1 MKISRGKI
9 YKILLSSS
17 QTKKNKRKKRL
28 GKRKHKKP
36 HSHNKKKRKHLK
48 NISLRRKRHRGGAR
62 LKKSQSDSAE
72 YNERL
77 ARYGEKWEKDLNN
90 YWIFILGKSE
100 TAQLT
105 PDGWREA
112 KKILEDSDALKEAK
126 KGSVVGALVNM
137 FQRTTGN
144 RKNAKESLSKQ
155 MEDFIEKEQKVWDKQ
170 KDDADAFAIQ
180 GDYFNAIN
188 NALYGAQKAG
198 EESTD
203 SSDLVTEQREM
214 ITRVGLG
221 VGMEAYYDSK
231 IIEKEQAF
239 ADDTDKLDQ
248 AEKKY
253 LKTKGTA
260 ETMDSDGFK
269 ELLTALHDYTTTA
282 SHLSTLLSVFID
294 AENDNAGASSNESLM
309 KKQSS
314 AVGVEVAQYYSNLW
328 KEMHELAKNIE
339 DKLDST
345 IDRIKP
351 QDYEGL
357 QIEKKKET
365 IKNLGS
371 IKKTTYS
378 VVGGDEGSFDE
389 QAGKLAKA
397 AAEANEARKVSKY
410 AKLANKATAAQTPIS
425 NTAAAASPAKKHDL
439 YQKVDTRCDGKNWSD
454 VREGAKA
461 PGPNIVDNI
470 KKETDNSQR
479 NQLVLTAEEKIVSLC
494 IPERTDDAGGNYD
507 MFKKPFRV
515 QKSRGDG
522 ACGFHTVAWY
532 LFKNCVQGVTINST
546 NDNPINQQT
555 PPFNIPADLTQR
567 TNYYTKIHAAANVP
581 HLTGD
586 LKTEWRTV
594 LDSMLVPGVN
604 TSSSIGSSPPL
615 YQNDVCLKENNRFKA
630 FLRKYVKAY
639 KEGIGVNKKDIQE
652 WEKKDVGGKQDEQL
666 NDEDFQPLAYI
677 LQNTIASVKS
687 LEGGDW
693 TYYNPVSSFLRYGI
707 VIPHDAADDY
717 PAPCMMLHTEGS
729 TDSATG
735 TEAVK
740 RLNSGG
746 HFDVIYLLDGPN
758 QDGGFNE
765 FKTKTDGD
773 SGEVAYAV
781 DMYNKE
787 KGLSMHNKNVSDEN
801 KPGAEKTQTDCK
813 AYADKVKE
821 IVKNTGSSSAATRFF
836 KGNIVEPEGTY
847 LDYFSIFFP
856 RTSNQPPYPTF
867 DELNAKIKEL
877 SGKQQAGETYNK
889 SPKIS
894 KIFNGLTYKDKELT
908 QLGQDELIG
917 IFFPSKDGKLDEDTL
932 KRNYDTLKEIDE
944 ACKLEKETAAPTA
957 DTTTPPEPQE
967 DELSKKVK
975 AIDDRKALEENMNDS
990 KTGCPPLLARI
1001 KEEEGKAD
1009 RGEKFDPEWGHM
1021 FPGYCSDRG
1030 KFIDYFS
1037 TLGIEK
1043 PDFSLENVPDKVW
1056 DPWKGVVGGAA
1067 KRLSDETKE
1076 ANKKNCFE
1084 EAKITLTNKKLLSKY
1099 LSAYNACGPK
1109 QITASAADFDYEKDP
1124 VLESKEPHCNIKM
1137 PTDVSGQLLFGD
1149 CTQAGKYVNYFK
1161 VLKLDKDKTSAPREW
1176 SSDIPKQVNDAFNSR
1191 KTEIKTASKN
1201 DLKGKTNVEAR
1212 NQIIKTKNARIKCIQ
1227 EARKVLSVRDT
1238 FEKYVKNVYNLCL
1251 QHQKKIV
1258 AAAAASKSLSGRETT
1273 TKSKT
1278 AGPGKELA
1286 ELPEDASDDDMKKA
1300 FIESGLTPQEAVE
1313 KVAKINAAAA
1323 VQTPE
1328 EAKKIKKQMYDAE
1341 RKKSAEGG
1349 GEYNKELAELPE
1361 DASDDDMKKA
1371 FIESGLTPQEAVE
1384 KVAKINAA
1392 AAVQTPE
1399 EAKKIKKQ
1407 MYDAERKQRSI
1418 QNEIANTQ
1426 GSVTEGVGTG
1436 PTQQGQLRRRE
1447 PVQHQQ
1453 VSPTMPGAPNV
1464 AQHNISHLGATTIQN
1479 ARIDKDTGEL
1489 IVTIEARMPKGTI
1502 INMSGPGGTDTES
1515 ALKAIMRQTGGPGAD
1530 TNRVSSSPQE
1540 TAPQETAPQETAPQ
1554 ETALPQQQTPS
1565 APPVVDKSPPP
1576 LQESDNQSSS
1586 EEVDSALKNK
1596 CATYVKKPD
1605 DPEASISEEDI
1616 ANCNDNND
1624 CVYSSSRKECL
1635 SKDDDRV
1642 TSQELEKKNK
1652 DQSTGATSQARNDAV
1667 NPTVKADATAAAKD
1681 KTQQEPEAV
1690 IARATGVF
1698 KSCQDIVD
1706 KTDCNNSENCI
1717 YAETAKVPENVNKCL
1732 PFGQKA
1738 QEYISDGANEGI
1750 KMAIETVKKNAA
1762 DLAAKTDAIK
1772 RKKEQQKAEAKAV
1785 TARAAAAAKS
1795 DTKGGKKQTK
1805 KRKKRKKR
1813 QTRKK

>member
-9 YKILLSSS
+9 YKILLSRS

-62 LKKSQSDSAE
+62 LKKKQLVSAE

-77 ARYGEKWEKDLNN
+77 ARYGEKWEVDLNN
-90 YWIFILGKSE
+90 YWIFILGKSK
-100 TAQLT
+100 TGQLNSNDWT
-105 PDGWREA
+105 QA

-155 MEDFIEKEQKVWDKQ
+155 MEEFIEKEQKVWDKQ

-180 GDYFNAIN
+180 GAYLNAIDS
-188 NALYGAQKAG
+188 ALYGEQKAG
-198 EESTD
+198 EKSTV
-203 SSDLVTEQREM
+203 SDNKKKAQKKAQEET
-214 ITRVGLG
+214 ITNIGLG

-231 IIEKEQAF
+231 IIEKEQEF
-239 ADDTDKLDQ
+239 AEATDKLDQ

-269 ELLTALHDYTTTA
+269 ELLSALHNYTTTA
-282 SHLSTLLSVFID
+282 SDLSTLLAVFID

-314 AVGVEVAQYYSNLW
+314 AVGSDVAQYYSNLW
-328 KEMHELAKNIE
+328 KEMHELAQDIE
-339 DKLDST
+339 RKLDSN
-345 IDRIKP
+345 IIRIEK
-351 QDYEGL
+351 DYEGL
-357 QIEKKKET
+357 QIEKKDET
-365 IKNLGS
+365 IKDLGL
-371 IKKTTYS
+371 KKTTYS
-378 VVGGDEGSFDE
+378 VVGGDEGSFDDRAE
-389 QAGKLAKA
+389 NLATA
-397 AAEANEARKVSKY
+397 AAQANEARKVGKY

-425 NTAAAASPAKKHDL
+425 NTAAAAPPAKKHDL
-439 YQKVDTRCDGKNWSD
+439 YQKVEISCDGENWSD

-461 PGPNIVDNI
+461 PEPNIVENI
-470 KKETDNSQR
+470 VKETNNSQR
-479 NQLVLTAEEKIVSLC
+479 NKLVLDAEKKIVSLC

-532 LFKNCVQGVTINST
+532 LFKNCVQGVTINAT
-546 NDNPINQQT
+546 DDNPINQEKQ
-555 PPFNIPADLTQR
+555 PFNIPAGTTER
-567 TNYYTKIHAAANVP
+567 TDYYKRIREAANVP
-581 HLTGD
+581 HLTNV
-586 LKTEWRTV
+586 LKTEWQTL
-594 LDSMLVPGVN
+594 LDSMLDEAAN
-604 TSSSIGSSPPL
+604 TVDEESPPR
-615 YQNDVCLKENNRFKA
+615 YQNELCLNDNNRFRI
-630 FLRKYVKAY
+630 FLRKYVEAY
-639 KEGIGVNKKDIQE
+639 KRGIKEQDKSIQE
-652 WEKKDVGGKQDEQL
+652 WLEKEVGGKKDEQL
-666 NDEDFQPLAYI
+666 NDGDFQPLAYI

-735 TEAVK
+735 AEAEK
-740 RLNSGG
+740 RSNSGG
-746 HFDVIYLLDGPN
+746 HFDVIYLLDEANKG
-758 QDGGFNE
+758 GGFNE
-765 FKTKTDGD
+765 FETRREDE
-773 SGEVAYAV
+773 EVAYAV
-781 DMYNKE
+781 DMYNKV

-813 AYADKVKE
+813 AYADKVTE
-821 IVKNTGSSSAATRFF
+821 IVKKTGSSSGVTRFF
-836 KGNIVEPEGTY
+836 KGKIVEPEGTY

-856 RTSNQPPYPTF
+856 DKQGIPNF
-867 DELNAKIKEL
+867 DELKEKIKEL
-877 SGKQQAGETYNK
+877 SDKPQAGEKYKDT
-889 SPKIS
+889 PIIS
-894 KIFNGLTYKDKELT
+894 KIFNGLTYKGKALT
-908 QLGQDELIG
+908 QRGQEELID
-917 IFFPSKDGKLDEDTL
+917 IFFPRNKDGQLNEAVL
-932 KRNYDTLKEIDE
+932 KTNYDTLKEIDE
-944 ACKLEKETAAPTA
+944 ACKLEKETAAPA
-957 DTTTPPEPQE
+957 VDTTTTPEPQE

-975 AIDDRKALEENMNDS
+975 AIDDRKALEENMNDP

-1043 PDFSLENVPDKVW
+1043 PDFSLENVPEEVW
-1056 DPWKGVVGGAA
+1056 GRWRMGVQGAA
-1067 KRLSDETKE
+1067 DRLSNE
-1076 ANKKNCFE
+1076 AEKDNEKNCFE

-1099 LSAYNACGPK
+1099 LRVYNACGPK
-1109 QITASAADFDYEKDP
+1109 QITASAADFDYEKDAFL
-1124 VLESKEPHCNIKM
+1124 VSKEPHCNIKM

-1191 KTEIKTASKN
+1191 KTEIETASKK
-1201 DLKGKTNVEAR
+1201 DLKDETNVEAR

-1227 EARKVLSVRDT
+1227 EARKVLSNKDT

-1313 KVAKINAAAA
+1313 KVAKINAAA
-1323 VQTPE
+1323 
-1328 EAKKIKKQMYDAE
+1328 D
-1341 RKKSAEGG
+1341 KSG
-1349 GEYNKELAELPE
+1349 
-1361 DASDDDMKKA
+1361 AS
-1371 FIESGLTPQEAVE
+1371 
-1384 KVAKINAA
+1384 
-1392 AAVQTPE
+1392 PE

-1540 TAPQETAPQETAPQ
+1540 TAQQ

-1681 KTQQEPEAV
+1681 KTQQDPEAV

-1698 KSCQDIVD
+1698 KSCQDIPD
-1706 KTDCNNSENCI
+1706 KINCNNSENCI
-1717 YAETAKVPENVNKCL
+1717 YAETAKVPENVKKCL
-1732 PFGQKA
+1732 PYGQKA
-1738 QEYISDGANEGI
+1738 QEYISDGANEEI
-1750 KMAIETVKKNAA
+1750 KTAIQTVQQNET
-1762 DLAAKTDAIK
+1762 DLAAKTDAIE
-1772 RKKEQQKAEAKAV
+1772 RKKEQQKEEAKADK
-1785 TARAAAAAKS
+1785 AKAKAKA
-1795 DTKGGKKQTK
+1795 DKAEANADKAKAKAKEGPQTRGGKKQTK